1 MPVNADLEVLARL
14 DRLEDAVRMCAMLH
28 AHGRDVSRLRKTVG
42 ALEPAA
48 AYLYKIV
55 LELEAD
61 RAARLETR
69 PLVGGE
75 KRSA

>member
-1 MPVNADLEVLARL
+1 
-14 DRLEDAVRMCAMLH
+14 
-28 AHGRDVSRLRKTVG
+28 VSRLRKTVG